1 MSVVFGAPPL
11 APNITLNTLKITD
24 VVTVIFDLAYGTT
37 NDQSSFF
44 TLEYKD
50 NDLTRYIKILVSH
63 NTQTY
68 KFTIAIPL
76 VIGQPL
82 IK

>member
-24 VVTVIFDLAYGTT
+24 VVTVIFDLAYGST
-37 NDQSSFF
+37 NDQSSYF

-50 NDLTRYIKILVSH
+50 NDLTR
-63 NTQTY
+63 
-68 KFTIAIPL
+68 
-76 VIGQPL
+76 
-82 IK
+82 